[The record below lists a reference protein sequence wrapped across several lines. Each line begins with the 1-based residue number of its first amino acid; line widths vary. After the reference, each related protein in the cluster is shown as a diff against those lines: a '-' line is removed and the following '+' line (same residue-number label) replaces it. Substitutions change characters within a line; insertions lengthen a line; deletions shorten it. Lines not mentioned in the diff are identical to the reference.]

1 MIYTFARDRAIPSEI
16 APGRKSAQ
24 TSMHHTSPLRKAA
37 KLLLGKTGR
46 ARCLSVPRSRIYVN
60 IQIDERKGPLSAA
73 SGQTGFIAFRPSSR
87 NRPCPNRRT
96 LLNSRRRF
104 CCKSKTPQT
113 LVRVLG
119 RSVEQPPEYWKR

>member
-1 MIYTFARDRAIPSEI
+1 M
-16 APGRKSAQ
+16 
-24 TSMHHTSPLRKAA
+24 
-37 KLLLGKTGR
+37 KLSRG
-46 ARCLSVPRSRIYVN
+46 RIYVN
-60 IQIDERKGPLSAA
+60 IQIDEGKAPLSAA

-113 LVRVLG
+113 PVRVLG
-119 RSVEQPPEYWKR
+119 RSVEQPSPEYCSRRNIDSRGNWGNGTHVLAAGTHGAV